1 MLSIKTWCKSEL
13 RAFLSP
19 SNRIKAVLS
28 VEGKLAVSVSKHR
41 AVCTHM
47 MLRDV
52 LSVPFPVKITNDRD
66 LFFPLQELS
75 IFNAD

>member
-1 MLSIKTWCKSEL
+1 
-13 RAFLSP
+13 
-19 SNRIKAVLS
+19 